1 MKNFCKYCRSH
12 KCNRTCAPSLIV
24 RNLSSVISGVDK
36 KVGEVTRAFTHLDA
50 ENKVVKDKVE
60 SLDTRLTS
68 LESNN
73 DKIKSLQD
81 AVSELQKKVDSS
93 SVIG

>member
-1 MKNFCKYCRSH
+1 M
-12 KCNRTCAPSLIV
+12 
-24 RNLSSVISGVDK
+24 
-36 KVGEVTRAFTHLDA
+36 TRHLTHLDA
-50 ENKVVKDKVE
+50 ENKVVKEKVE
-60 SLDTRLTS
+60 SLDTRVTS